1 MLCTHKTTSSASLV
15 LKFVLQFNNSYL
27 NQFSSISGGNCI
39 RLTVSSFDS
48 QANQSNQSS
57 IQRKLLMPSP
67 EVIDLTLSDDEIQP
81 DPIRSDRGPPAP
93 NQATNRFRTSSTIP
107 LTSGINR
114 TRRILP
120 VIQGTFAAIERAEN
134 YLPLQPFFNNTPF
147 GQTLINCIHNQH
159 RIGIPDKYFV
169 KTCINTSTHN
179 GFVTKEFVKIDE
191 DSQTQDYT
199 IIYIKFQGQT
209 PPFTTHNREIFERVL
224 PTPFPQ
230 VGDILTEEEDN

>member
-57 IQRKLLMPSP
+57 IQRELLMPSP

-93 NQATNRFRTSSTIP
+93 NQATNRFRASSSTPPTSTELEEFFQSFKVLLQPSNELKIIFHSNLSSTTLHLDKHSSTVFTTNTGLGY
-107 LTSGINR
+107 LTS
-114 TRRILP
+114 
-120 VIQGTFAAIERAEN
+120 
-134 YLPLQPFFNNTPF
+134 
-147 GQTLINCIHNQH
+147 TLWRLASTH
-159 RIGIPDKYFV
+159 
-169 KTCINTSTHN
+169 TSTT
-179 GFVTKEFVKIDE
+179 VL
-191 DSQTQDYT
+191 SQ
-199 IIYIKFQGQT
+199 KS
-209 PPFTTHNREIFERVL
+209 L
-224 PTPFPQ
+224 
-230 VGDILTEEEDN
+230 